1 MFQIKEVSLAS
12 GVSIRALHHYDKL
25 GLLSPQK
32 SEKGYRLYTNQGKK
46 ATSLSRGFFLLATG
60 TDNNL
65 FFSR

>member
-12 GVSIRALHHYDKL
+12 GVSIRTLHHYDKL

-32 SEKGYRLYTNQGKK
+32 SEKGYRLYTNEDK
-46 ATSLSRGFFLLATG
+46 SHESFSWLFLLAKG
-60 TDNNL
+60 TDNSL